1 MYPTRSAKALAP
13 APKSKLFDKRSP
25 TTQKDHF
32 KSPKSKGARQALFP
46 ADKAIIS
53 QKAQQPPLPA
63 DRNTS
68 KRLGMRSAGGIKSPM
83 AQKDL
88 GAKRNAWQA
97 SATVK
102 TMQVKLP
109 PSLRQAKQQSR
120 CDDKLK
126 VGMAQQAM

>member
-1 MYPTRSAKALAP
+1 MHPTRSAKALVP

-25 TTQKDHF
+25 TAQKDQF
-32 KSPKSKGARQALFP
+32 KSPKSRGSRQALVP
-46 ADKAIIS
+46 ANKGTTS

-63 DRNTS
+63 AAFKRN
-68 KRLGMRSAGGIKSPM
+68 GMRSVGGAKSPM

-88 GAKRNAWQA
+88 GVKKSPWQA

-109 PSLRQAKQQSR
+109 PSLRK
-120 CDDKLK
+120 
-126 VGMAQQAM
+126 